1 MYTPRPMPRFSI
13 AFRALAV
20 ILLLGIGQDLA
31 ADALCD
37 LRIETASDTEV
48 VSADSSEDSCATV
61 CVPDC
66 FCCCIGAESDRTA
79 AMKDLGRTTSPSER
93 APAPP
98 LDGVSVSI
106 FHPPLL
112 RA

>member
-1 MYTPRPMPRFSI
+1 MRRFPL
-13 AFRALAV
+13 AFRVLAV
-20 ILLLGIGQDLA
+20 TLLLSIGQDLA
-31 ADALCD
+31 ADTLCEPG
-37 LRIETASDTEV
+37 LGMASDINLV
-48 VSADSSEDSCATV
+48 AASSTGESCATV

-66 FCCCIGAESDRTA
+66 FCCCIGAEADRPGV
-79 AMKDLGRTTSPSER
+79 MKDLWRIANPATE
-93 APAPP
+93 APEPP

>member
-1 MYTPRPMPRFSI
+1 MSRFSI
-13 AFRALAV
+13 AFRLLTV
-20 ILLLGIGQDLA
+20 TLLLSIGQDLA
-31 ADALCD
+31 ADTLCEA
-37 LRIETASDTEV
+37 RIGMTSGAKLVAAGST
-48 VSADSSEDSCATV
+48 SESCATV

-66 FCCCIGAESDRTA
+66 FCCCVGAESDRPGV
-79 AMKDLGRTTSPSER
+79 MKDLGRI
-93 APAPP
+93 ANPAEETPEPP

>member
-1 MYTPRPMPRFSI
+1 MSRFSI
-13 AFRALAV
+13 AFRLLAV
-20 ILLLGIGQDLA
+20 TLLLSIGQDLA
-31 ADALCD
+31 ADTLCD
-37 LRIETASDTEV
+37 LRIGTATGTKLV
-48 VSADSSEDSCATV
+48 VAGSTSESCATL

-66 FCCCIGAESDRTA
+66 FCCCIGAESDRLGV
-79 AMKDLGRTTSPSER
+79 MKDLGRI
-93 APAPP
+93 ANPAEETPEPP